1 MKRFAFAVGLILLVF
16 AVSIWAQ
23 TTAPKPDP
31 EIKKFDVFLGHWTYT
46 GEYKAGPLGPANKVT
61 GEMATER
68 ILGGFFVQ
76 NQYTEKGPM
85 GESHALE
92 IIGYD
97 PANKIYPSTAY
108 GDDGASVLGAYVL
121 DGNIFNYSGKLIF
134 GGKQYQYRVTEV
146 FAADL
151 MSFMQK
157 AEISADGNTWTPFFE
172 ANIQR
177 VPKPAPKK

>member
-1 MKRFAFAVGLILLVF
+1 MKRITLAVSVAALVF
-16 AVSIWAQ
+16 AVSLWAQ

-31 EIKKFDVFLGHWTYT
+31 EIKKFDVFLGHWTYK
-46 GEYKAGPLGPANKVT
+46 GEYEAGPLGPANKVT
-61 GEMATER
+61 GEMATKR

-85 GESHALE
+85 GESHVLE

-97 PANKIYPSTAY
+97 PANKTYPSTAY
-108 GDDGASVLGAYVL
+108 GDDGASALGAYVL

-177 VPKPAPKK
+177 VSKPAPKK